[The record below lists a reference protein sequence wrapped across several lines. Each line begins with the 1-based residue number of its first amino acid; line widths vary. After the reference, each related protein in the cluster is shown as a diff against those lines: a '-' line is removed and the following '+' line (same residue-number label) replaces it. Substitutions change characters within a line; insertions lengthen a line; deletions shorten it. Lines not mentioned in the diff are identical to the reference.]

1 MFNAPPDR
9 VDSLHSLGV
18 FSRLFRAGLLW
29 QKRAVSRHHDKTR
42 RRHRMPILKIFNP
55 LEIEAFESPPL
66 FNSLERKKFFTLP
79 TQLQQLSHSFSTPT
93 NQVCFI
99 LTA

>member
-1 MFNAPPDR
+1 
-9 VDSLHSLGV
+9 
-18 FSRLFRAGLLW
+18 
-29 QKRAVSRHHDKTR
+29 
-42 RRHRMPILKIFNP
+42 MPILKIFNT

-99 LTA
+99 VTAGYLRAWLRGFEHLLHLLDDVIHV